1 MCTTIFLAVTAS
13 EKPVSHIS
21 AALPGRTPQL
31 GPMSELLIV
40 GQAHGQDEFDAT
52 SSPLAKP
59 RPYFPTARLYGSSPQ
74 GGVVCQSISV
84 LRGSDK
90 KLEAGKQSQMLH
102 TYRNFSCGDQTIL
115 ANLPSAMYI
124 CETVRHT
131 SSWHWQGEKLV
142 IVRYS
147 TTELV
152 LEMIHSP
159 PHTPSRLERHIRS
172 RGRAPQPTHIQ
183 TTLISPAP
191 PTRTAIRHPCPVPGA
206 PTPACDCECIRPRVP
221 GLGSREARCGNAAAT
236 SRLRL
241 QLVALGPYA
250 P

>member
-1 MCTTIFLAVTAS
+1 MHNNHSGCDGQRKTCISHVCRPPWANPTIGSSV
-13 EKPVSHIS
+13 
-21 AALPGRTPQL
+21 RTVDR
-31 GPMSELLIV
+31 GPSSWSRRVRCRILSV
-40 GQAHGQDEFDAT
+40 GQT
-52 SSPLAKP
+52 SALFSH
-59 RPYFPTARLYGSSPQ
+59 GSSPQ

-90 KLEAGKQSQMLH
+90 KLEAGKQSQMFH
-102 TYRNFSCGDQTIL
+102 TYRNFSFGDQTIL

-147 TTELV
+147 TNSTELV
-152 LEMIHSP
+152 LEMTHSP
-159 PHTPSRLERHIRS
+159 PHTPSRLEIHIRS

-206 PTPACDCECIRPRVP
+206 PTPACDCEYIRPRVP

-241 QLVALGPYA
+241 QLVALGPYV

>member
-1 MCTTIFLAVTAS
+1 M
-13 EKPVSHIS
+13 S
-21 AALPGRTPQL
+21 AAHPGRTPQL
-31 GPMSELLIV
+31 GPMFELLIV
-40 GQAHGQDEFDAT
+40 GQAHGQDEFDVA

-59 RPYFPTARLYGSSPQ
+59 QPYFPTAKLCDSSPQ

-90 KLEAGKQSQMLH
+90 KLEAGKQSQMFH
-102 TYRNFSCGDQTIL
+102 TYRNFSFGDQTIL

-147 TTELV
+147 TNSTELV
-152 LEMIHSP
+152 LEKTHSP
-159 PHTPSRLERHIRS
+159 PHTPSQLSRHIRS

-206 PTPACDCECIRPRVP
+206 PTPACDCEYIRPRVP